1 MFVIVSLPMRNE
13 LKPKANARIL
23 IVDPDVSFREGLCDA
38 FGREGYEIQGM
49 EESGSA
55 LEVLKS
61 DDLDLLLSES
71 NLPGGGVLDFI
82 QQARDYSPR
91 TLILLLASKP
101 SIDIAVGALHQ
112 GVCDYLIKP
121 ISNKEIIGRVQQ
133 VLERRQ
139 QAESVQYL
147 RRRRVTDYDFSGI
160 IGKSKV
166 LGRVLEVVK
175 KVAPTQATVL
185 ISGESGTGKELVAR
199 AIHDYSNRKENLF
212 LPVNCGALPDTLL
225 ESLLFGHIKGSFTGA
240 FANQEG
246 LFEKARGGTIFLD
259 EIGEIPPHLQVKLLR
274 ALEAKEILP
283 IGSTAP
289 RRIDTRIIAATNR
302 DLFKETEEG
311 RFREDLYFRLNV
323 LEIHIPPLRERPE
336 DIPLLVD
343 HLVQRHNP
351 QLGKNFK
358 GAERGVIRLLMSQ
371 PWKGNVRELDNV
383 IEHTMILAEAD
394 WIMLKD
400 LPVSITEGK
409 DAVAPFTYDLKEA
422 LHQFEKQHIQRVLE
436 QVNDD
441 RKEGARI
448 LGISLSSLYRKIIE
462 FNIS

>member
-1 MFVIVSLPMRNE
+1 
-13 LKPKANARIL
+13 
-23 IVDPDVSFREGLCDA
+23 
-38 FGREGYEIQGM
+38 
-49 EESGSA
+49 
-55 LEVLKS
+55 
-61 DDLDLLLSES
+61 
-71 NLPGGGVLDFI
+71 
-82 QQARDYSPR
+82 
-91 TLILLLASKP
+91 
-101 SIDIAVGALHQ
+101 
-112 GVCDYLIKP
+112 LIKP

-311 RFREDLYFRLNV
+311 RFREDLYYRLNV
-323 LEIHIPPLRERPE
+323 INLKLPSLIERKE
-336 DIPLLVD
+336 DIGLLID
-343 HLVQRHNP
+343 NFLIKYSK
-351 QLGKNFK
+351 KNRKNIK
-358 GAERGVIRLLMSQ
+358 G
-371 PWKGNVRELDNV
+371 
-383 IEHTMILAEAD
+383 
-394 WIMLKD
+394 
-400 LPVSITEGK
+400 
-409 DAVAPFTYDLKEA
+409 
-422 LHQFEKQHIQRVLE
+422 
-436 QVNDD
+436 
-441 RKEGARI
+441 
-448 LGISLSSLYRKIIE
+448 
-462 FNIS
+462 